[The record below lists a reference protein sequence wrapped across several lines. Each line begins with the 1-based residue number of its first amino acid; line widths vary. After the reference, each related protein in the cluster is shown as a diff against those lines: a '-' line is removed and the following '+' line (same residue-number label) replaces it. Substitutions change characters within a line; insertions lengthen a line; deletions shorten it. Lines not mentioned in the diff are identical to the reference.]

1 MKNKKFFSALI
12 IFSLVG
18 QVAWV
23 VENMYF
29 NVFIYKM
36 FNASAGD
43 ISLMVAASA
52 AAATLTT
59 IFIGALSDRLGK
71 RRIFMCLGYVLWGV
85 SIMAFALVR
94 LDVISGLFG
103 ITAGAASAAVSI
115 VIILDCVMTF
125 FGSSANDA
133 AYNAWLTDMTDPTN
147 RGRAEG
153 INSMMPLVAILVV
166 FGGFMGFDLDKAE
179 SWTTIYLV
187 IGAAVLAIGVLGFFI
202 VDEPNVK
209 KPDVLGYFA
218 TIFYGFRPNV
228 IRKNS
233 ALYLTLAAFVVF
245 NISIQIFMPYLIIF
259 YEKTLGISNYVLIFA
274 PAILLAALFTALFGK
289 YIDKHGFFGSI
300 AIPLL
305 LLMLGY
311 AIIWFFTSPYMAA
324 LFSAEPSAEP
334 SADEIGFLIPIF
346 IGSLLMLSGYLSGMA
361 VFGAKIRN
369 ETPEAMAG
377 RFQGLRII
385 AQVLIPGVVGP
396 AIGAWVLRNAET
408 IVNSDGTESFLP
420 SNAIFIAALIAAA
433 VLALGLIIAKAV
445 SKKHEKTL

>member
-1 MKNKKFFSALI
+1 MNKRKFYLALI

-18 QVAWV
+18 QIAWV

-59 IFIGALSDRLGK
+59 IFIGALSDRLGR

-94 LDVISGLFG
+94 LDVISALFG
-103 ITAGAASAAVSI
+103 SAASAASAAVSAVI
-115 VIILDCVMTF
+115 VLDCVMTF

-153 INSMMPLVAILVV
+153 INSMMPLVAILAV

-179 SWTTIYLV
+179 SWTAIYLV
-187 IGAAVLAIGVLGFFI
+187 IGAVVLAIGILGFFI
-202 VDEPNVK
+202 VDEPKVK
-209 KPDVLGYFA
+209 YPDTLGYFA
-218 TIFYGFRPNV
+218 TIFYGFRPGV
-228 IRKNS
+228 MRRQA
-233 ALYLTLAAFVVF
+233 ALYFTLAAFVVF

-274 PAILLAALFTALFGK
+274 PAIVLAALFTALYGK
-289 YIDKHGFFGSI
+289 YIDRHGFFVSV
-300 AIPLL
+300 AHPLI

-311 AIIWFFTSPYMAA
+311 VILWFFTSPYLIMLYPAA
-324 LFSAEPSAEP
+324 LK
-334 SADEIGFLIPIF
+334 ADEIWFLIPIF
-346 IGSLLMLSGYLSGMA
+346 IGSLLMLSGFLSGMA

-396 AIGAWVLRNAET
+396 AIGAWVLRDAET

-433 VLALGLIIAKAV
+433 VLAVGLIIAKAV
-445 SKKHEKTL
+445 SKKHEKAV